1 MLITPL
7 YLEWCNITTPQTR
20 FEPHKYTVTM
30 VLSDED
36 AQKFSSEGYKIN
48 TNEDG
53 EHRMTAKRTV
63 SRTWTDRDTG
73 QTMEKTNEPPKLL
86 DADKQPMDVIVGNG
100 SEGVVQV
107 KPYDNKFG
115 KFFELQGV
123 MITDLVEYNPDENEI
138 QF

>member
-1 MLITPL
+1 
-7 YLEWCNITTPQTR
+7 
-20 FEPHKYTVTM
+20 
-30 VLSDED
+30 
-36 AQKFSSEGYKIN
+36 
-48 TNEDG
+48 
-53 EHRMTAKRTV
+53 
-63 SRTWTDRDTG
+63 
-73 QTMEKTNEPPKLL
+73 MEKTNEPPKLL

-123 MITDLVEYNPDENEI
+123 MITKLNEYNPDENEI